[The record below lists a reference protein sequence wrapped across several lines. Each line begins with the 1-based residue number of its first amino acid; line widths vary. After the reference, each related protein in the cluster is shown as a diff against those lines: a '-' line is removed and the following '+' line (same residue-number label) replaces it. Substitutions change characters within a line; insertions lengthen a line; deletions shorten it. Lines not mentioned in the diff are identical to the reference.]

1 MAFKGGTRTPCL
13 RQQGLTA
20 GFAFANFHSSREAQ
34 TAETE
39 HRGVNAIAALA
50 AESIRRS
57 RIPLGG
63 APHHNP
69 SLFAMGRPLLTL
81 SSVLSSA

>member
-39 HRGVNAIAALA
+39 HRGVN
-50 AESIRRS
+50 
-57 RIPLGG
+57 
-63 APHHNP
+63 P
-69 SLFAMGRPLLTL
+69 SLSAMARPLLTL
-81 SSVLSSA
+81 SSVLSPA